1 MTNYITLKLKLTI
14 AFILL
19 VVFVNNSYSQ
29 DLSAFNLSVFKN
41 GMSEQEVIAIIG
53 APIERKE
60 NEVKRVQVLIYNN
73 LKFFFKEGKLVLPK
87 KDNGNDK
94 FQKNSSANNYNQY
107 INNSLN
113 SKPEFSDSE
122 VRDIFEKISSEGGGP
137 DAPTAGGATNSGT
150 PQMAPPLVRE

>member
-1 MTNYITLKLKLTI
+1 MNNYITLKLNLTI
-14 AFILL
+14 VFILSIF
-19 VVFVNNSYSQ
+19 FVNNSNSQ
-29 DLSAFNLSVFKN
+29 DLSAFKN

-53 APIERKE
+53 TPIERKE
-60 NEVKRVQVLIYNN
+60 NEVKRVQILIYNN

-87 KDNGNDK
+87 KESGDDK
-94 FQKNSSANNYNQY
+94 LQKNSSANNYNQY

-122 VRDIFEKISSEGGGP
+122 VRDIFEKISSESGAP
-137 DAPTAGGATNSGT
+137 DAPTSTGGASGA